1 MDRNEQEHQLISNGT
16 GNPPGK
22 RDGYKVA
29 NEQPTDQPIN
39 ASDLFGGIQERINQA
54 NPGQYGE
61 GKISAAKREFSILE
75 DLVKNGQLS
84 QKDFVTVGSQ
94 FRDFVKP
101 TISHIMNSGQR
112 AAQAGESAGAYDLI
126 WNGFKNLDIYKSAQ
140 ETLGRDLTSNEF
152 AAFVPYFGQGTQK
165 EVDAGRAAL
174 AQFAEQQKN
183 SPQGLDQKYQQGAE
197 GYNSQVQGVYNDLL
211 KRGASKEEMDH
222 FGKLIASGEVD
233 AYTLRQFVSQLP
245 EYREKEDAAMA
256 AKRTEED
263 AAARTQLGQELGQYD
278 QDFFS
283 KAKENVISR
292 YAKAGTLNSPSLDFA
307 LTNLMGDIQKQR
319 SAYLA
324 DVARRDY
331 ESNRGFG
338 REDYLQN
345 KGLLR
350 EDYTNNLDQ
359 MFGNQAYGRQRSD
372 QLSDLL
378 RGRSYEVADYTTQR
392 QDLMSL
398 LNQQQGRRRGGLG
411 GALGPLIGA
420 GVGAVGAGMVTGGM
434 GAGAGAQLG
443 AQLGGAG
450 GGAYDYL
457 NY

>member
-1 MDRNEQEHQLISNGT
+1 M
-16 GNPPGK
+16 
-22 RDGYKVA
+22 A
-29 NEQPTDQPIN
+29 NEQATDQPIN
-39 ASDLFGGIQERINQA
+39 ASDLIGGIRERINQMGGA
-54 NPGQYGE
+54 GTYGE
-61 GKISAAKREFSILE
+61 GRIVQAKKELGTLE
-75 DLVKNGQLS
+75 GLLKDGRIS

-94 FRDFVKP
+94 LRDYTSP
-101 TISHIMNSGQR
+101 IISGIMNGGSR
-112 AAQAGESAGAYDLI
+112 AARAGEAAGAYDLI
-126 WNGFKNLDIYKSAQ
+126 QNGFRNLDIYKTAQ
-140 ETLGRDLTSNEF
+140 DTLGRDLSANEF
-152 AAFVPYFGQGTQK
+152 ASFVPYFGSGSPK
-165 EVDAGRAAL
+165 EMEAGRAAF
-174 AQFAEQQKN
+174 AQYAEQQKN
-183 SPQGLDQKYQQGAE
+183 SPTGIGQKYEQGAE

-211 KRGASKEEMDH
+211 KRGATQDELNH
-222 FGKLIASGEVD
+222 FGKLIASGDVD

-245 EYREKEDAAMA
+245 EYREKEDAAIS

-263 AAARTQLGQELGQYD
+263 AAARTQLAGELGQYD
-278 QDFFS
+278 QDFFN

-292 YAKAGTLNSPSLDFA
+292 YAKAGTMNSPSLDFA

-350 EDYTNNLDQ
+350 EDYGNSLDQ

-378 RGRSYEVADYTTQR
+378 RGRSYDVADYTTQR

-398 LNQQQGRRRGGLG
+398 LAQQQGSNRRGGLG
-411 GALGPLIGA
+411 SMAGGLIGA
-420 GVGAVGAGMVTGGM
+420 GIGSFGGP
-434 GAGAGAQLG
+434 AGAT
-443 AQLGGAG
+443 AG
-450 GGAYDYL
+450 YQIG
-457 NY
+457 